1 MIRRRTTGV
10 ILSILILQFCCS
22 CRRTPT
28 DQYQGYFEGEFIY
41 AAAPSGGKLQDLH
54 VKRGDVVAEGD
65 LLFTLDS
72 TLEIAAKAES
82 IERLREAQA
91 RVKDL
96 KEGQRPSELAA
107 LEAGL
112 KKARTASELSE
123 IELQRARELVAVK
136 AAPADQ
142 LDRARL
148 THEQNEQVV
157 IELEHRLDTARLGGR
172 EGAIAAAAAAVEA
185 AQARVTAAEW
195 NLDQKTQRAPG
206 NARVHDTLYVE
217 SEWVSSGRPVVM
229 LLPPENIKIRFFVP
243 EGDLQKV
250 HTGNLIEA
258 EVSGR
263 EVALTGRLTYIST
276 PPEYT
281 PPVIYNRENRAKL
294 VFMVEGTFDAET
306 AETLHPGQPADV
318 RLAGSST
325 EKPPR

>member
-1 MIRRRTTGV
+1 MIRRLTTG
-10 ILSILILQFCCS
+10 LILLILVLPFSSS

-41 AAAPSGGKLQDLH
+41 AAAPSAGNLQHLH
-54 VKRGDVVAEGD
+54 VKRGDLVAEGD
-65 LLFTLDS
+65 LLFILDS
-72 TLEIAAKAES
+72 TLEIAARAEG
-82 IERLREAQA
+82 IERLREARA
-91 RVKDL
+91 RLQDL

-123 IELQRARELVAVK
+123 IELERARELVAVN
-136 AAPADQ
+136 AVPADQ

-148 THEQNEQVV
+148 THEQNEQIV

-172 EGAIAAAAAAVEA
+172 EGAIAAAAAEAEA
-185 AQARVTAAEW
+185 AQARLTAAEW

-229 LLPPENIKIRFFVP
+229 LLPPENIKVRFFVP
-243 EGDLQKV
+243 EGDLGKV
-250 HTGNLIEA
+250 QVGNLIETA
-258 EVSGR
+258 ISGWD
-263 EVALTGRLTYIST
+263 VPLTGRISYIST
-276 PPEYT
+276 TPEYT

-294 VFMVEGTFDAET
+294 VFMVEGTFDTET
-306 AETLHPGQPADV
+306 AETLHPGQPVDV

-325 EKPPR
+325 KESTR